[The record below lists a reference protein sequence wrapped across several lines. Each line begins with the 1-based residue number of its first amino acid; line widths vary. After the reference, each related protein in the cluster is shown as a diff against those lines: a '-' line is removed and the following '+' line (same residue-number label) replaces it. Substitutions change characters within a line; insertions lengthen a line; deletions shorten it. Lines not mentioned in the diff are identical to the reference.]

1 MIKMV
6 IWDAMAVPL
15 GILIS
20 VILYKSMANWYDGV
34 LTAETKYASENI
46 LLSCSCVAIICVFA
60 RYATPSSQ
68 AILGVSGTISFVA
81 VYVKLLIDFTKSK
94 KSR

>member
-1 MIKMV
+1 MMKII
-6 IWDAMAVPL
+6 IWDATAVPL

-20 VILYKSMANWYDGV
+20 AILYKSLANWYGGV

-46 LLSCSCVAIICVFA
+46 LLTCLCVAIICVFT

-68 AILGVSGTISFVA
+68 VILGASGTISFVA
-81 VYVKLLIDFTKSK
+81 IYVKLLINYTKSK
-94 KSR
+94 KS